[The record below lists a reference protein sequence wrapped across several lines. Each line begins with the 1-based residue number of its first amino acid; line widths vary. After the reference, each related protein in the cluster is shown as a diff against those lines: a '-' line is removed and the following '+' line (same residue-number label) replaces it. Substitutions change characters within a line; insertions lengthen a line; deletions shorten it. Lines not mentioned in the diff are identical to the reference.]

1 LPARSGEK
9 QAQRKA
15 LGLDPATPVV
25 GVVGALVPEKGTD
38 LALEAIALLP
48 EVQLLIVGDGPA
60 RARLEAQAQR
70 VAPQRVV
77 FAGNV
82 SDVRAAYTALDVI
95 ALPSRGGDSMPAVL
109 IEAGL
114 MEVPAVSTPV
124 EAIPEIVRPGE
135 TGALVPVGDVVALAS
150 AIQAMVSPSG
160 TGTTLGRAARTH
172 CLRRF
177 SIDRVADD
185 WDRLLAELLE
195 HRAT

>member
-38 LALEAIALLP
+38 LAVEAIAVLP

-60 RARLEAQAQR
+60 RAGLEAQAQR

-82 SDVRAAYTALDVI
+82 PDVRAAYTALDAI

-135 TGALVPVGDVVALAS
+135 TGALVPVGDVAALAS
-150 AIQAMVSPSG
+150 AIQAMVAPSG
-160 TGTTLGRAARTH
+160 AGTALGRAARTH

-185 WDRLLAELLE
+185 WDRLLAELLDDG
-195 HRAT
+195 AT